1 MLIRKLFKFEG
12 SHIVRD
18 CTSTRCSR
26 SVHGHSYKVEVL
38 LESGSLDNGQMVVD
52 FGLMKGTIKDWI
64 DSFDHCHV
72 MWEKEDI
79 ETIEFFKKMNERW
92 IILPCSPSAE
102 MFSVMFFFVIDKILK
117 NTQFNNGESSD
128 VQLNSVIVHET
139 ETGYAQCFREDMEN
153 LWKWDLSDIQTSVGV
168 VADWRDSLMMQK
180 LGWGEKFIN
189 PTIQLKYQ

>member
-168 VADWRDSLMMQK
+168 VADWRDPLMMQK